1 MLRSVPGVGPVL
13 TTTLL
18 ANLLELGT
26 LTSKEVAALSWH
38 RAVSTRQQD
47 AQGATNHLG
56 RPCPCAGRTL
66 HGNSGGDTEESRDS
80 ALVSGGE
87 GEVVGVDGLHAK
99 APHDSQCDGEA
110 WHAMARHGWPA

>member
-1 MLRSVPGVGPVL
+1 MGPVL

-56 RPCPCAGRTL
+56 GPCPCAVRTL
-66 HGNSGGDTEESRDS
+66 HGDSGGDTEESRDS